1 MNGRWM
7 AVALLVPIII
17 GAISGC
23 VDIETDGDLE
33 FTDDM
38 GDTIYLNGTPERVIT
53 LSPALTELVFAI
65 GGGDL
70 VVACDETSDHPD
82 GVQGLQRVFS
92 WDGMDLEAIIAAEPD
107 IIFMDWTLDVTGDD
121 HRALKEIGLNVYRVY
136 PTSMDDIIQNI
147 IEIGDILDLEEGA
160 RVLSDDIEIRL
171 NAVEEE
177 ASAIVDRPGV
187 LHISYYDGSSD
198 PWVLTESTFS
208 GGMIDRAGGR
218 CVMTDGSG
226 KGITVSIETIIVAD
240 PDIIFTS
247 QSSSWPTSSRSLI
260 LSDERLQDVEA
271 VKNGAVYDVEGDLV
285 DRTGPRM
292 IDGLELFQEHITAY
306 AEGA

>member
-1 MNGRWM
+1 MNGKWM
-7 AVALLVPIII
+7 AMVLLIPILI
-17 GAISGC
+17 GAITGC
-23 VDIETDGDLE
+23 VEIGTDGELE
-33 FTDDM
+33 FIDDM

-70 VVACDETSDHPD
+70 VVACDDTSDHPTE
-82 GVQGLQRVFS
+82 VSGLQRVFS
-92 WDGMDLEAIIAAEPD
+92 WNGMDLEAIIAAEPD

-121 HRALKEIGLNVYRVY
+121 HKALTDIGLNVYRVY
-136 PTSMDDIIQNI
+136 PTSMEDIIHNI
-147 IEIGDILDLEEGA
+147 AEIGDILDLGEGA
-160 RVLSDDIEIRL
+160 LTLADDIEDRMKI
-171 NAVEEE
+171 VEE
-177 ASAIVDRPGV
+177 AAAAIEDRPGV
-187 LHISYYDGSSD
+187 LHVSYYDGSTD
-198 PWVLTESTFS
+198 PWVLTDSTFS
-208 GGMIDRAGGR
+208 GGMIDKAGGS
-218 CVMTDGSG
+218 CVMSDGSG
-226 KGITVSIETIIVAD
+226 KGITASIEAIIVAD

-260 LSDERLQDVEA
+260 LSDERLQDIEA

-292 IDGLELFQEHITAY
+292 IDGLELFHEYITAY